1 MKGLSKFSAGL
12 FLAAALTGSAA
23 VSRPAHASSEGR
35 KNTAIALG
43 AAAVHQLLN
52 GKTTNAVVAGA
63 GAAAAYK
70 RYKDAKK
77 DEGRNGR
84 RRTSTNDRDWFDR
97 LTGKNKNDDNVRW
110 RNETSR
116 RDRDDVQWRND
127 RRNDRV
133 SRRNDRARDRYED
146 DLYSER
152 YDDTYNDRY
161 DTRYDD

>member
-35 KNTAIALG
+35 KNTAIGLG
-43 AAAVHQLLN
+43 AAAVHQLLT
-52 GKTTNAVVAGA
+52 GKTTNAVIAGA

-84 RRTSTNDRDWFDR
+84 RRSSNDRDWFDR
-97 LTGKNKNDDNVRW
+97 ATGKNKNDDNVRW

-116 RDRDDVQWRND
+116 RDRDNVQWRND

-133 SRRNDRARDRYED
+133 SRRNDGARDRYED

-152 YDDTYNDRY
+152 YDDRY
-161 DTRYDD
+161 DSRYDD